1 MEHPAGAVAD
11 RTSFRGGTEA
21 VEERR
26 GAMVYTRTS
35 GVVQRPSEEG
45 IEALDDISGAVQRQW
60 KKEGVLW
67 NIHQKRYRG
76 QEEGRGLWNIYKGRY
91 RGQEEDRLALEHL

>member
-1 MEHPAGAVAD
+1 MEHPAVEVQKD

-67 NIHQKRYRG
+67 NIHQKRYTEARKKKG
-76 QEEGRGLWNIYKGRY
+76 GLWNIYKGLY
-91 RGQEEDRLALEHL
+91 TEAQ